1 MKEIVKMGGFRG
13 EEYNEKKK
21 EKSSERL
28 EKEERPL

>member
-1 MKEIVKMGGFRG
+1 MGGFRG
-13 EEYNEKKK
+13 EEYNEKKKK